1 VSNSFPVQHQ
11 AEGPPQLSQALQ
23 LPQEIAQ
30 TQLWTQTLSKSVARV
45 HSEATLPCSFTN
57 QQPLSPSHI
66 RSCTINCPTSQHM
79 TQLCLPKKTRIWN
92 GTGKGN

>member
-11 AEGPPQLSQALQ
+11 AEGPPRLSQALQ

-30 TQLWTQTLSKSVARV
+30 TQLWTQTLSKLVAQV

-57 QQPLSPSHI
+57 EQLLSPSHI

-79 TQLCLPKKTRIWN
+79 TQLCLPKEDKN
-92 GTGKGN
+92 LQGH